1 MTLTLEK
8 TDLNSIDLFCPYLN
22 INESHLGN
30 SNSRFF
36 HVSCDEKDTWFNG
49 IFHNS
54 RFGIFHIYEEKG
66 KFKLEL
72 IAKGLNTL
80 KFRKC
85 TVKSEAEALLRIKTW
100 TRLVRG
106 LTP

>member
-1 MTLTLEK
+1 MSLTLDK
-8 TDLNSIDLFCPYLN
+8 VDLQTFDFFCPYIN
-22 INESHLGN
+22 INEGPLSDN
-30 SNSRFF
+30 NSRFY
-36 HVSCDEKDTWFNG
+36 HVSCDEKDLWVNG
-49 IFHNS
+49 IFQNS
-54 RFGIFHIYEEKG
+54 RFGIFHLYEENN

-72 IAKGLNTL
+72 IAKGLETI